1 MFSIF
6 SYIIFNNKINMKKGK
21 KVQSPEEILAILK
34 AFKNFIG
41 KPHSMSP

>member
-1 MFSIF
+1 
-6 SYIIFNNKINMKKGK
+6 MKSK
-21 KVQSPEEILAILK
+21 KVQTPEEILAVLK